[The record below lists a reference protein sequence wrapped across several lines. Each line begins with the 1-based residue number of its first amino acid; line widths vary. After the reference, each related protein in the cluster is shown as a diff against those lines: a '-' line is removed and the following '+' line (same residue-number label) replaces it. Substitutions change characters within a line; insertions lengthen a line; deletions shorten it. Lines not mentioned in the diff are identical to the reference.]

1 MKDLLQSTDKNI
13 QSILNDIDILID
25 GPFVEAAKD
34 LTLKLRGSS
43 NQIIW
48 EKENGLWMEK

>member
-1 MKDLLQSTDKNI
+1 MKDLLQQTNKDI

-34 LTLKLRGSS
+34 LTLELRGSS

-48 EKENGLWMEK
+48 EKKNGLWMER